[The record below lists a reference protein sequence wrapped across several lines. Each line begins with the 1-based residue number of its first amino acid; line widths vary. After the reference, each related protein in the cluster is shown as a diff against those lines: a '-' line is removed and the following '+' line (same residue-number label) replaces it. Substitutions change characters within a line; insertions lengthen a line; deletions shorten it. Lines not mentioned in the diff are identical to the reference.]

1 MMNKY
6 IKILI
11 PLLVIVSMISSFEL
25 YADNDFAEKHV
36 VLQIS
41 DASQQTLVLNV
52 ANNLINHYGPDKIA
66 VEIVA
71 FGPGLKLLF
80 ENNEIS
86 SPRINGL
93 AANGITFSACA
104 NTIAAIERKSGKKP
118 KIHKEAGVVPA
129 GVVRIM
135 ELIDQGYTLIKP

>member
-1 MMNKY
+1 MKY
-6 IKILI
+6 GKKLFTQFMVIL
-11 PLLVIVSMISSFEL
+11 LLLSSFVL
-25 YADNDFAEKHV
+25 YADDDFAEKHV

-41 DASQQTLVLNV
+41 DAKQQNLVLNV
-52 ANNLINHYGPDKIA
+52 ANNLIKTFGQDKIA
-66 VEIVA
+66 IEIVS

-93 AANGITFSACA
+93 AANGVTFSACA

-118 KIHKEAGVVPA
+118 VIHEDAGVVPG
-129 GVVRIM
+129 GVARIL
-135 ELIDQGYTLIKP
+135 ELIEQGYVLIKP